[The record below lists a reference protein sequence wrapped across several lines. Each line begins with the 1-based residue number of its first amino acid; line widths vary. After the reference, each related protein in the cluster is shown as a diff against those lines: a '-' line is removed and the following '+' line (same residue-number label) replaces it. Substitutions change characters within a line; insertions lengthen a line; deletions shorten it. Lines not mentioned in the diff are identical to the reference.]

1 MILNLHLAGENGAG
15 HLNALCEYL
24 QDVGLFSLVHLHKQ
38 ARCQNYFFMQIHS
51 VRSGADEPTQ
61 FHGFMKFKM
70 ERLVFAG
77 GDAFFTLN
85 RAVLSPTSLDP

>member
-1 MILNLHLAGENGAG
+1 MHYVNACRMWDCFLWFTYINKQGA
-15 HLNALCEYL
+15 
-24 QDVGLFSLVHLHKQ
+24 
-38 ARCQNYFFMQIHS
+38 RTIFFMQIHS

-85 RAVLSPTSLDP
+85 QAVLSPTSLDP